1 VRWLALLAL
10 AACGPEAALFV
21 TVEAPLRVPD
31 QCDAVQ
37 IGADERG
44 TELFNQ
50 TFMLS
55 AQFPQ
60 TLTLESTAR
69 EMVGGDVV
77 VTATAMKG
85 GAQATSW
92 ASASATATLESGKL
106 TPVTVRICDGACTP

>member
-1 VRWLALLAL
+1 LLVL

-21 TVEAPLRVPD
+21 TVDAPLRVPD

-37 IGADERG
+37 IIAVERS

-55 AQFPQ
+55 TQFPQ
-60 TLTLESTAR
+60 TLTLESTMR

-77 VTATAMKG
+77 VTATALKN

-92 ASASATATLESGKL
+92 SSASKTATLASGKL
-106 TPVTVRICDGACTP
+106 TPVTVEICDGCVP